1 MSAPTTGRRSAGA
14 AKPES
19 VYDFKRLELAVAA
32 LAARKQQLE
41 SEHLDLRR
49 TLEDREQTIRA
60 LELQILELSQR
71 RENALERL
79 DELIERVEGLE
90 VRLEPV
96 ER

>member
-14 AKPES
+14 AKHES

-32 LAARKQQLE
+32 LAARKRQLE
-41 SEHLDLRR
+41 SEHADLHR
-49 TLEDREQTIRA
+49 TLEDREQTIRD

-79 DELIERVEGLE
+79 DALIERVAGLE
-90 VRLEPV
+90 VRLEPA